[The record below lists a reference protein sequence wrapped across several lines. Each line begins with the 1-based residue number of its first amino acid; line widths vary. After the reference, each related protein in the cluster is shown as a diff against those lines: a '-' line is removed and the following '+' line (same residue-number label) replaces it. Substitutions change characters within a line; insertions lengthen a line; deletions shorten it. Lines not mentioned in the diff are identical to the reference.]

1 LSREVEAPC
10 HCPSTFALRAHAQS
24 PPWIRSRDEREL
36 QLQHHWSLLRVDN
49 ARRGTHRCGFVGVS
63 GRNWKMRKML
73 TALTVLLLMTG
84 CGSPVALARTQRVQA
99 AQDGPLQATPTGNR
113 SLPDQPLVTAR
124 HGMVVSAQHLATGVG
139 VDVLKQGGNAID
151 AAVAVGYALA
161 VVHPCCGN
169 IGGGGFMTIHLADGK
184 NLFLDFREK
193 APLAA
198 TPDMMQN
205 AAGKVVK
212 GRSTKTY
219 LGVGVPGT
227 VMGFDEALKEY
238 GTMTLRQVM
247 APAIELA
254 KDGFVLQPGD
264 VRILDTSTDAFR
276 EHPNAA
282 AIFLDHGQP
291 WQAGQTLRQ
300 PQLARTLESIADGGT
315 RAFYAGPIASAVVKA
330 SEANHGLLT
339 LEDFKQY
346 TVQWE
351 KPIECNYHGY
361 TIHSAPPP
369 SSGGTTICETLQII
383 APYPFAEWGFHSVK
397 STHYFI
403 EAERRAFADRNTYLG
418 DPAFVDNPVD
428 KLISAEHAAQLRAQ
442 IDPDKAT
449 PSSEVQ
455 GSLGPYQAKDTTH
468 YSVVDDKG
476 NAVAVTF
483 TVNSYF
489 GIKQIAGDTGF
500 FLNNEMDDFTSKPK
514 VPNQFGLVQGKANR
528 IEPGKRPLSSMSPTI
543 VTHDGNLFMVT
554 GSPGGS
560 TIISTTMESFLN
572 VAEFGMGI
580 KQAIYAPRI
589 HMQWYP
595 DEIFAE
601 QGSFTPSVEKSLE
614 AMGYKIRPIHSM
626 GDVEAILVNPKT
638 GLLQAVNDPRYP
650 AGKAA
655 GY

>member
-1 LSREVEAPC
+1 
-10 HCPSTFALRAHAQS
+10 
-24 PPWIRSRDEREL
+24 
-36 QLQHHWSLLRVDN
+36 
-49 ARRGTHRCGFVGVS
+49 
-63 GRNWKMRKML
+63 MRKML
-73 TALTVLLLMTG
+73 TALAVLLMMLAG
-84 CGSPVALARTQRVQA
+84 GAPAALARAPVQA
-99 AQDGPLQATPTGNR
+99 AQDGPIQPKVRVESHRAW
-113 SLPDQPLVTAR
+113 PDEPLVTAK
-124 HGMVVSAQHLATGVG
+124 HGMVVSAQHLATRIG
-139 VDVLKQGGNAID
+139 VDILKQGGNAVD

-169 IGGGGFMTIHLADGK
+169 IGGGGFMTLHLADGR

-205 AAGKVVK
+205 TEGQVVK

-227 VMGFDEALKEY
+227 VMGLDEALKKY
-238 GTMTLRQVM
+238 GTMSRAQVM
-247 APAIELA
+247 APAIKLA
-254 KDGFVLQPGD
+254 KDGFVLEPGD
-264 VRILDTSTDAFR
+264 VRILDTSTAAFR
-276 EHPNAA
+276 EHSNVD

-291 WQAGQTLRQ
+291 WKAGQVLKQ
-300 PQLARTLESIADGGT
+300 PQLAHTLELISRDGT
-315 RAFYAGPIASAVVKA
+315 RAFYDGPIAAAVVKA

-339 LEDFKQY
+339 LKDFRDY
-346 TVQWE
+346 TVGWE
-351 KPIECNYHGY
+351 KPIECGYHGY

-383 APYPFAEWGFHSVK
+383 APYSLAKWGFHSAK
-397 STHYFI
+397 SAHYFI
-403 EAERRAFADRNTYLG
+403 EAERHAFADRNTYLG
-418 DPAFVDNPVD
+418 DPAFVHNPIA
-428 KLISAEHAAQLRAQ
+428 KLLSSEHAAKIRAQ
-442 IDPDKAT
+442 IQPDKAT
-449 PSSEVQ
+449 PSSEVK
-455 GSLGPYQAKDTTH
+455 GSLGPYQARNTTH
-468 YSVVDDKG
+468 YSVVDSKG

-514 VPNQFGLVQGKANR
+514 VPNQFGLVQGKANE

-543 VTHDGNLFMVT
+543 VTHDGKLFMVT

-560 TIISTTMESFLN
+560 TIISTTMESILN
-572 VAEFGMGI
+572 VVEYGMNI
-580 KQAIYAPRI
+580 KQAIDAPRI

-595 DEIFAE
+595 DEVFAE
-601 QGSFTPSVEKSLE
+601 PGAFTPAVAQSLQV
-614 AMGYKIRPIHSM
+614 MGYRIRTVHSM

-638 GLLQAVNDPRYP
+638 ALLESVNDPRYP
-650 AGKAA
+650 AGLAA

>member
-1 LSREVEAPC
+1 M
-10 HCPSTFALRAHAQS
+10 
-24 PPWIRSRDEREL
+24 
-36 QLQHHWSLLRVDN
+36 
-49 ARRGTHRCGFVGVS
+49 
-63 GRNWKMRKML
+63 RNIL
-73 TALTVLLLMTG
+73 TALALSLFSIGAAPAV
-84 CGSPVALARTQRVQA
+84 LARPPAANA
-99 AQDGPLQATPTGNR
+99 AQDGPLQARPTGDT
-113 SLPDQPLVTAR
+113 SLPDQPLVTAK
-124 HGMVVSAQHLATGVG
+124 HGMVVSAQHLATAVG
-139 VDVLKQGGNAID
+139 VDILKHGGNAID

-169 IGGGGFMTIHLADGK
+169 IGGGGFMTIHLADGR

-205 AAGKVVK
+205 ATGQVVK

-227 VMGFDEALKEY
+227 VMGLDEALAKY
-238 GTMTLRQVM
+238 GTMSRKQVM
-247 APAIELA
+247 APAIRLA
-254 KDGFVLQPGD
+254 KDGFVLEPGD

-276 EHPNAA
+276 AHPNVA
-282 AIFLDHGQP
+282 AIFLDHGHP

-300 PQLARTLESIADGGT
+300 PQLARTLQSIADGGT
-315 RAFYAGPIASAVVKA
+315 RAFYEGPIAQAVVKA
-330 SEANHGLLT
+330 SKANHGLLT
-339 LEDFKQY
+339 LEDFRRY
-346 TVQWE
+346 TVAWE
-351 KPIECNYHGY
+351 KPIECNYHEY
-361 TIHSAPPP
+361 TIYSAPPP

-383 APYPFAEWGFHSVK
+383 APYPLAKWGFRSAR
-397 STHYFI
+397 SAHYFI

-418 DPAFVDNPVD
+418 DPAFVDNPIG
-428 KLISAEHAAQLRAQ
+428 KLLSAEHAAKLRAG
-442 IDPDKAT
+442 IEPDKAT
-449 PSSEVQ
+449 PSSEVA
-455 GSLGPYQAKDTTH
+455 GSLGPYQATNTTH
-468 YSVVDDKG
+468 YSVVDGHG

-489 GIKQIAGDTGF
+489 GIKQIAGGTGF
-500 FLNNEMDDFTSKPK
+500 FLNNEMDDFTSKPH

-528 IEPGKRPLSSMSPTI
+528 IEPGKRPLSSMSPT
-543 VTHDGNLFMVT
+543 VVLRDGKLFMVT

-560 TIISTTMESFLN
+560 TIISTTMESILN
-572 VAEFGMGI
+572 VAEYGMDI

-601 QGSFTPSVEKSLE
+601 PGAFTPSVEASLA
-614 AMGYKIRPIHSM
+614 AMGYRIRPVHAL
-626 GDVEAILVNPKT
+626 GDVEAILVNPKS

>member
-1 LSREVEAPC
+1 
-10 HCPSTFALRAHAQS
+10 
-24 PPWIRSRDEREL
+24 
-36 QLQHHWSLLRVDN
+36 
-49 ARRGTHRCGFVGVS
+49 
-63 GRNWKMRKML
+63 MRKMP
-73 TALTVLLLMTG
+73 TALAVLLLTIG
-84 CGSPVALARTQRVQA
+84 CGAPIGWAEAQRAPA
-99 AQDGPLQATPTGNR
+99 AQDGPLQARPAGNTN
-113 SLPDQPLVTAR
+113 LPDQPLVTAQ
-124 HGMVVSAQHLATGVG
+124 HGMVVSAQHLATEVG
-139 VDVLKQGGNAID
+139 VDVLKQGGNAVD

-198 TPDMMQN
+198 TPDMMQD

-212 GRSTKTY
+212 GRSTRTW

-227 VMGFDEALKEY
+227 VMGLDEALEKY
-238 GTMTLRQVM
+238 GTMGLKQVI
-247 APAIELA
+247 APAIALA
-254 KDGFVLQPGD
+254 RDGFVLQPGD
-264 VRILDTSTDAFR
+264 VRILGTSTDAFR
-276 EHPNAA
+276 EHPNVA

-291 WQAGQTLRQ
+291 WRAGQMLKQ
-300 PQLARTLESIADGGT
+300 PQLAHTLALIADGGT
-315 RAFYAGPIASAVVKA
+315 AAFYDGPIAAAVVKA
-330 SEANHGLLT
+330 SQASDGLLT
-339 LEDFKQY
+339 LQDFRQY
-346 TVQWE
+346 TAQWE
-351 KPIECNYHGY
+351 KPIECSYHGY

-383 APYPFAEWGFHSVK
+383 APYPFAKWGFHSTK
-397 STHYFI
+397 STHYFV

-418 DPAFVDNPVD
+418 DPAFVDNPID
-428 KLISAEHAAQLRAQ
+428 KLLSAEHAAKLRAQ
-442 IDPDKAT
+442 IDPGKAT
-449 PSSEVQ
+449 PSSEVK
-455 GSLGPYQAKDTTH
+455 GSLGPYQATNTTH
-468 YSVVDDKG
+468 YSVVDGKG

-500 FLNNEMDDFTSKPK
+500 FLNNEMDDFTSKPE
-514 VPNQFGLVQGKANR
+514 VPNQFGLVQGEANR

-543 VTHDGNLFMVT
+543 VTHDGKLFLVT

-560 TIISTTMESFLN
+560 TIISTTMESILN
-572 VAEFGMGI
+572 IAEYDMGI
-580 KQAIYAPRI
+580 KQAIFAPRI

-595 DEIFAE
+595 DAIFAE
-601 QGSFTPSVEKSLE
+601 QGSFTPSVEVSLE

-626 GDVEAILVNPKT
+626 GDVEAILVNPES
-638 GLLQAVNDPRYP
+638 GLLEAVNDPRYP